1 MKRWLVSIACLF
13 GSSVALAA
21 LPPPTPQQA
30 EAAALAR
37 AKTAYAGTV
46 ANFQLCQSINA
57 VAMCTASNSS
67 SCTSA
72 CSGTCKKIVRLLFKA
87 IPKFSLGDFLFD
99 SGIKGVTTRDLSASQ
114 NMTL

>member
-13 GSSVALAA
+13 GSSLALAA

-57 VAMCTASNSS
+57 VAMKYKTA
-67 SCTSA
+67 
-72 CSGTCKKIVRLLFKA
+72 GTPDPAPCAAPPPFVPPPTAAVAPAPAAAPAKK
-87 IPKFSLGDFLFD
+87 
-99 SGIKGVTTRDLSASQ
+99 
-114 NMTL
+114 

>member
-1 MKRWLVSIACLF
+1 MKRLF
-13 GSSVALAA
+13 VGSVCAIGSTVALAA

-57 VAMCTASNSS
+57 VAMKYKTA
-67 SCTSA
+67 
-72 CSGTCKKIVRLLFKA
+72 GTPDPAPCVAPPPFVPPPTAAVAPAPAAAPAKK
-87 IPKFSLGDFLFD
+87 
-99 SGIKGVTTRDLSASQ
+99 
-114 NMTL
+114 

>member
-13 GSSVALAA
+13 GSSLALAA

-46 ANFQLCQSINA
+46 ANYQLCQSINA
-57 VAMCTASNSS
+57 VAMKYKKAGTPDPAPCAAPPPFVAPTTA
-67 SCTSA
+67 A
-72 CSGTCKKIVRLLFKA
+72 VAPAPAAAPAKK
-87 IPKFSLGDFLFD
+87 
-99 SGIKGVTTRDLSASQ
+99 
-114 NMTL
+114 